1 MATSYSNF
9 FYVMDPANPPG
20 HGTNLIVREFEF
32 ADLDD
37 NGRISPG
44 DLFEGARIRKV
55 WNGDEVTVHISGQGS
70 MTFAGVTFYIDG
82 HSPVFIPT
90 DGQHLQDGTL
100 LGADYVTVST
110 WMDLNSL
117 LPSCFTRGVLIDTA
131 HGPRP
136 VERIA
141 VGDLVLTADAG
152 LQRVTWTG
160 CATVA
165 ARGGMAPVRI
175 SAETLG
181 NTRDL
186 LVSPQHRILIEGWA
200 AEVFAG
206 IDGVLVPAK
215 HLVDGEKIRIVESR
229 SVTYLHLGF
238 DRHHLVRSEGIWTE
252 SHFASAAARAEA
264 SALFGAADPV
274 RTVRP
279 EAPARESRLIA
290 GAMLT

>member
-1 MATSYSNF
+1 MATSYTSF

-20 HGTNLIVREFEF
+20 HGTSLFVREFEF
-32 ADLDD
+32 IDHDD
-37 NGRISPG
+37 DGRISPG
-44 DLFEGARIRKV
+44 DRFEGALIRNV
-55 WNGDEVTVHISGQGS
+55 WNGDEVTVNVPGQGPV
-70 MTFAGVTFYIDG
+70 TYAGVTFYIDG
-82 HSPVFIPT
+82 GPPVFIPT
-90 DGQHLQDGTL
+90 DGQALQDGTL
-100 LGADYVTVST
+100 QDTEYVTVST
-110 WMDLNSL
+110 WMDVNSL
-117 LPSCFTRGVLIDTA
+117 VPSCFTPGVLIDTA
-131 HGPRP
+131 HGSRP

-152 LQRVTWTG
+152 LQRVAWTG

-175 SAETLG
+175 AAGTLG

-206 IDGVLVPAK
+206 IDGVLVPAR
-215 HLVDGEKIRIVESR
+215 HLVDGDRIRIVESR
-229 SVTYLHLGF
+229 AVTYLHLGF

-264 SALFGAADPV
+264 AALFGAAGPV

-290 GAMLT
+290 GALLN